1 MADYRNC
8 KECRAKLYDD
18 DIAIFRKLVHR
29 GAEEFLCI
37 DCLGKQLGC
46 TREKIERLIQYYRES
61 GECTLFR

>member
-1 MADYRNC
+1 MANYKTCR
-8 KECRAKLYDD
+8 ECDAGLLDD
-18 DIAIFRKLVHR
+18 DIAIYRKLVHR

-61 GECTLFR
+61 GQCTLFR